1 VCDETDG
8 KQARKTKNGSPLG
21 MVFDHGVD
29 CFAAGLSPIIFAR
42 ILQIG
47 DNFIAKIFFMTH
59 YQAFYFVSLEHY
71 YLGVLR
77 LPPIN
82 GVQDGSIIVLFL
94 SLYITY
100 AGNNVFATPT
110 GYDARWLQ
118 MAGVTDL
125 TIGQALALFISAA
138 VTLLQL
144 SS

>member
-1 VCDETDG
+1 
-8 KQARKTKNGSPLG
+8 

-29 CFAAGLSPIIFAR
+29 CFAAGISPIIFAR

-82 GVQDGSIIVLFL
+82 GVQDGAILILIL
-94 SLYITY
+94 SLYISY
-100 AGNNVFATPT
+100 VGNNVFATPT
-110 GYDARWLQ
+110 GYDARW
-118 MAGVTDL
+118 MGMEGVTDL
-125 TIGQALALFISAA
+125 TVGQTFALVVSAA
-138 VTLLQL
+138 VTLLQV